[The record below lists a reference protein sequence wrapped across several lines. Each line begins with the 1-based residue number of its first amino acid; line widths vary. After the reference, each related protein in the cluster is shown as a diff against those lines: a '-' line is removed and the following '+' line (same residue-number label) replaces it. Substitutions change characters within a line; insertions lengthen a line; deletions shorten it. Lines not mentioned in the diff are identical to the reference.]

1 MSSVPAPKPFNPW
14 ARERPLAQSSGDD
27 DALSSTVVQMQY
39 VGIDGHRHTATVT
52 PNKKAELCCLMC
64 LPCCVGKCSDENQQQ
79 YRRCTLSF
87 TFVLACIQLVIFITS
102 LAVGDGFAP
111 PAINPLLGPCP
122 RALLLLGGMNAALI
136 VKSIEL
142 HRLIV
147 PVFLH
152 AGVIHFALNVFCE
165 LRFGLYIERRIGIW
179 RIALL
184 YFLGTV
190 GGCLLSAVM
199 TAPLVSVGASSALM
213 ALMGAH
219 LSETVCK
226 WHSTNPLER
235 KVTLVQVIAWIV
247 LTLALSALPFVDAGA
262 HIGGLLT
269 GLLCGVALFVH
280 ESRWPRPNVIMGVS
294 IALLVAYFV
303 AMFLVLFLAKDVG
316 QAPTEAQLAAC

>member
-14 ARERPLAQSSGDD
+14 SRSRPLAQSGDE
-27 DALSSTVVQMQY
+27 DALTVVQLQY
-39 VGIDGHRHTATVT
+39 IGIDGHRHTTTAKAD
-52 PNKKAELCCLMC
+52 KKGELCCLLC
-64 LPCCVGKCSDENQQQ
+64 LPCCVGKCSEANQQQ
-79 YRRCTLSF
+79 YRTCTMSF
-87 TFVLACIQLVIFITS
+87 TFVLACIQAILFIAS
-102 LAVGDGFAP
+102 LGVSEGFAP
-111 PAINPLLGPCP
+111 PSINPLLGPCP

-136 VKSIEL
+136 VHSIEL
-142 HRLIV
+142 HRLIL

-152 AGVIHFALNVFCE
+152 AGVIHIFLNVFAE

-179 RIALL
+179 RVALL
-184 YFLGTV
+184 YALGTV

-199 TAPLVSVGASSALM
+199 TAPTVSVGASSALM

-226 WHSTNPLER
+226 WHATNPLER
-235 KVTLVQVIAWIV
+235 KVTLVQVVAWIA

-269 GLLCGVALFVH
+269 GVLCGVALFVH
-280 ESRWPRPNVIMGVS
+280 ESRWPRPNVILGVS
-294 IALLVAYFV
+294 VALLVGYFV

-316 QAPTEAQLAAC
+316 QAPSAAQLAAC